1 MSYTAELKFFENLL
15 QHSRIPYQLWQR
27 GTVPHR
33 RFDLGFRQQFGFSN
47 RYVAFYRDYLQT
59 AESKTVYTLCDE
71 FLCHYAFWVLPND
84 DRLFLI
90 GPYLTEPFTDQQLLE
105 QAECIDLPPQQLR
118 ALETY
123 YHSLPILDE
132 THTVFAAVDV
142 LCDALWAGQ
151 FQTVKLRSIPEET
164 PPNSSVTPPED
175 TLHNMEILEQRYQY
189 ENAMMQA
196 VTQGAG
202 HRAEQLLAA
211 LTPAA
216 MEKRTV
222 DPVRNIKNYGIIMNT
237 LLRKA
242 AENGGVHPIY
252 LDRQSN
258 EFARRIEQ
266 LGTVTAAQ
274 LLMRDMFRDYC
285 RLVRTSATAHHSPA
299 VQKAIAC
306 IDADLSGDLN
316 LRTLAEQQNLN
327 ASYLSSLFHKEVGET
342 VTQHITRKRL
352 QLAQHLLKTT
362 QLQIQTVAQYCGIP
376 DVNYFTKLFKKHLGK
391 TPREYRNNN

>member
-1 MSYTAELKFFENLL
+1 MSYTAELNFFENILK
-15 QHSRIPYQLWQR
+15 RCRVPYLLWQR
-27 GTVPHR
+27 GTIPHR
-33 RFDLGFRQQFGFSN
+33 RFDLGFRHQFGFAD
-47 RYVAFYRDYLQT
+47 RYASFYREYIQT
-59 AESKTVYTLCDE
+59 ARPETVYTLRDE
-71 FLCHYAFWVLPND
+71 FLCRYSFFVLPND
-84 DRLFLI
+84 DRLLLI
-90 GPYLTEPFTDQQLLE
+90 GPFLSESIVDQQILE
-105 QAECIDLPPQQLR
+105 QAELIGLPPQQLR

-123 YHSLPILDE
+123 YHSLPILQE
-132 THTVFAAVDV
+132 SHTVFAAM
-142 LCDALWAGQ
+142 DALCECAWQKAFDVISLHSQ
-151 FQTVKLRSIPEET
+151 VEEIT
-164 PPNSSVTPPED
+164 PHETNTPPED

-189 ENAMMQA
+189 ENSMIQA
-196 VTQGAG
+196 VAQGQVYK
-202 HRAEQLLAA
+202 AEQLLAA

-222 DPVRNIKNYGIIMNT
+222 DPVRNIKNYSIIMNT

-242 AENGGVHPIY
+242 AESGGVHPIY

-266 LGTVTAAQ
+266 LNTVAAVQ
-274 LLMRDMFRDYC
+274 VLMRDMFRDYS

-316 LRTLAEQQNLN
+316 LRILAEKQNLN
-327 ASYLSSLFHKEVGET
+327 ASYLSSLFHREVGET

-352 QLAQHLLKTT
+352 QLAQQLLNTT

-376 DVNYFTKLFKKHLGK
+376 DVNYFTKLFKKHIGK
-391 TPREYRNNN
+391 TPREYRVSH